1 MKNVLL
7 VGGAGFVGKHLAE
20 HLSDDPGLHVSLTRR
35 AGGHADLPTAE
46 SYDMD
51 LREPAQVDAVLAD
64 SKPDCVFHMAAQ
76 SSVALSW
83 KEPALTVDV
92 NIKGTVNLL
101 EAVRR
106 LEHKP
111 RVILIGSSEEYGRV
125 RQNESPVAEG
135 TPIRPM
141 NVYAISKVCQEM
153 LGKAYAETY
162 GLDIVGVRSFNHIG
176 PGQSR
181 EFVVADFCSQ
191 VAEIEKGKR
200 QPVLRVGN
208 LSSKRDFTD
217 VRDVVRAYA
226 LLMEHGRTGEV
237 YNVGSGRALAVQD
250 VLDLILQLARKKI
263 AVEVDP
269 GKYRPSE
276 TPVIEADISKLVRDT
291 GWQPLIP
298 IRETI
303 EETLNYWRKVDK

>member
-101 EAVRR
+101 EAVRK

-125 RQNESPVAEG
+125 RQNESPVEEG

>member
-101 EAVRR
+101 EAVRK

-250 VLDLILQLARKKI
+250 VLDLILQLARKKV

-269 GKYRPSE
+269 SKYRPSE